1 MKIKEDFP
9 EGVSGSGEIT
19 CAKACRGGRMGLLEK
34 KKKVGQCGGNK
45 KIMQEHGVHVG
56 YKVKEG
62 SDHVV
67 RVLRIQTIR
76 GQ

>member
-1 MKIKEDFP
+1 MQKLVG
-9 EGVSGSGEIT
+9 EGGWGFW
-19 CAKACRGGRMGLLEK
+19 K